1 MILGGF
7 IASFALALVALIP
20 IYTVALGLM
29 VLIGLGNIAP
39 MALITALILERAD
52 EHYRGRMMSIIM
64 LMWGLM
70 PLGVMPLGVAVDA
83 IGGRQTVGIMSA
95 ALLVIFSLVLLTQR
109 RLRELH

>member
-1 MILGGF
+1 
-7 IASFALALVALIP
+7 
-20 IYTVALGLM
+20 M

-83 IGGRQTVGIMSA
+83 IGGRQTVGIMSG

-109 RLRELH
+109 RLRELQ